1 MRRPLLLAT
10 VLMNIQDYG
19 LSKFYTRV
27 RSHSLHARAVYSEL
41 AARSFTFLV

>member
-1 MRRPLLLAT
+1 MRRLLLLAT

-27 RSHSLHARAVYSEL
+27 RSHSLHARAVSEL